1 MCTVTDSKQG
11 FRSLLYG
18 GVVQR
23 KSRTRFEFRYVPR
36 IGKQTGK
43 EAYRGG
49 DAATTKASW
58 VAHPVWT
65 IPMKCLG
72 VGFFEMVLLVILGVS
87 GVVIVGGALGVMQGV
102 HRYHKAHA

>member
-1 MCTVTDSKQG
+1 MCTDTNSGQG

-43 EAYRGG
+43 EAYRVG

-58 VAHPVWT
+58 IYHPMWT
-65 IPMKCLG
+65 IPFKCLG
-72 VGFFEMVLLVILGVS
+72 VGLFEMVLLVMLGVS
-87 GVVIVGGALGVMQGV
+87 GVVIVGGALRVMQGV
-102 HRYHKAHA
+102 HGYSKAYA